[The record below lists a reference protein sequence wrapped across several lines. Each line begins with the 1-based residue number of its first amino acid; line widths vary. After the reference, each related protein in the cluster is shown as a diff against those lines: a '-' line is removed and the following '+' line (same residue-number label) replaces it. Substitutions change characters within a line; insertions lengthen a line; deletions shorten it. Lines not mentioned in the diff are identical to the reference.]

1 MWVTAEPRLDD
12 NAALRAAAQAAGPLS
27 LLFVEA
33 PLPGGGVGGFHA
45 ASSGAYDPEES
56 RRWPLGRAARAFLA
70 RSLASLDSDLVTLRG
85 SAPGGG
91 LLCRRGDPAVTV
103 PEVARALGVAR
114 VLGSRRYEPGQ
125 WEEDERVAHALA
137 KEGIPLTL
145 LPGFLLHE
153 PQYVRLAFPGKWT
166 GHFGTL
172 TPFVAACRE
181 LEEDLRPLPPPEA
194 LPPPHAPELV
204 AAARSMP
211 VAQLSLDGGGGGGR
225 RGPRD
230 SDGDAGTEDA
240 GVPGSSGS
248 GRGAAPG
255 WSAAFDEAWPG
266 FGEAA
271 AEGLLRSFAR
281 RGNLVRY
288 ESRDRSRA
296 DARACVSRLSPYL
309 RLGVISPRRVLH
321 AIERAGGFAV
331 SKTAYRRLFWRD
343 LAYWQLHHWPNLS
356 TAPIRGDSW
365 RRQAWR
371 GGDEAS
377 ELFQDWTLGCTGFPL
392 VDAAMRELR
401 TSGYVSQS
409 ARMAAAAYVTD
420 YANLDWRR
428 AALHFHDFLVDGDLA
443 INGMMWQNAA
453 KSGLDQWGFSV
464 SPVSRSQDPRGEYI
478 RRWVPELA
486 ELPDSCVHEPW
497 KAQAAALKA
506 AGVVLGDTYPERH
519 LALRDLRVAK
529 ASALEA
535 TRGVAKDQDSGG
547 YDVITAPAGSTTWR
561 GPGEQRVRV
570 YTVPPLRGG
579 AEGGGR
585 GGGAHRKGARGNGE
599 SGGGGGGK
607 GSGEKRQKT
616 LGEAWA
622 RPR

>member
-1 MWVTAEPRLDD
+1 MGRGHGAGRGGRGSPRLSRPGAPGGSLVWVTAEPRLDD

-211 VAQLSLDGGGGGGR
+211 VAQLSLDGGGEGGDVGRGTATGMRVRRTPGYREAPVVVGARHLGGARPSMRPGRDSVRRLRRASCGASRAAVTSSDTRVGTVAAPMHGPASRDSAPTYAWASFR
-225 RGPRD
+225 RGESCTPSNALVD
-230 SDGDAGTEDA
+230 SQCRRLPTA
-240 GVPGSSGS
+240 GSSG
-248 GRGAAPG
+248 
-255 WSAAFDEAWPG
+255 
-266 FGEAA
+266 
-271 AEGLLRSFAR
+271 
-281 RGNLVRY
+281 
-288 ESRDRSRA
+288 
-296 DARACVSRLSPYL
+296 
-309 RLGVISPRRVLH
+309 
-321 AIERAGGFAV
+321 
-331 SKTAYRRLFWRD
+331 
-343 LAYWQLHHWPNLS
+343 
-356 TAPIRGDSW
+356 
-365 RRQAWR
+365 
-371 GGDEAS
+371 
-377 ELFQDWTLGCTGFPL
+377 
-392 VDAAMRELR
+392 
-401 TSGYVSQS
+401 
-409 ARMAAAAYVTD
+409 
-420 YANLDWRR
+420 
-428 AALHFHDFLVDGDLA
+428 
-443 INGMMWQNAA
+443 
-453 KSGLDQWGFSV
+453 
-464 SPVSRSQDPRGEYI
+464 
-478 RRWVPELA
+478 
-486 ELPDSCVHEPW
+486 
-497 KAQAAALKA
+497 
-506 AGVVLGDTYPERH
+506 
-519 LALRDLRVAK
+519 
-529 ASALEA
+529 A
-535 TRGVAKDQDSGG
+535 T
-547 YDVITAPAGSTTWR
+547 
-561 GPGEQRVRV
+561 
-570 YTVPPLRGG
+570 
-579 AEGGGR
+579 
-585 GGGAHRKGARGNGE
+585 
-599 SGGGGGGK
+599 
-607 GSGEKRQKT
+607 
-616 LGEAWA
+616 
-622 RPR
+622 